1 MNNGSTLRTTLDR
14 LAVRGELFSPLERSW
29 VLCYACG
36 HRCRIPPGRYGI
48 CKVRENRDGVLF
60 VPSGYAAGIALDPIE
75 KKPFFHAL
83 PGSTAL
89 SFGMMGCDY
98 HCAYCQNWVTS
109 QALRDPAAGS
119 TVEPVSSDRIVQT
132 AVALGAAVVTSTYN
146 EPLITSEWA
155 VEVFRKARAAG
166 LKTSFV
172 SNGNGTLE
180 VLEYL
185 RPHLDLYKV
194 DLKSF
199 RAETYRRLGGT
210 LDTVLETIRSL
221 HRMGVWLEVVTLIVP
236 GLNDSDDEVRGIAE
250 FLGSVSPD
258 IPWHV
263 TAFHSDYRMSD
274 TDRTTAGAL
283 IRAAGMG
290 RAVGLRFV
298 YAGNLPGMTDGN
310 EDTRCPTCR
319 TVLIRRIG
327 FRVIDSIIEE
337 GQCPE
342 CRTAIPGVWA

>member
-1 MNNGSTLRTTLDR
+1 ML
-14 LAVRGELFSPLERSW
+14 
-29 VLCYACG
+29 
-36 HRCRIPPGRYGI
+36 
-48 CKVRENRDGVLF
+48 
-60 VPSGYAAGIALDPIE
+60 
-75 KKPFFHAL
+75 
-83 PGSTAL
+83 
-89 SFGMMGCDY
+89 GCDY

-172 SNGNGTLE
+172 SNGNGTPE

-210 LDTVLETIRSL
+210 LETVLETIRSL

-250 FLGSVSPD
+250 FLASVSPD